1 VKSFLEVLKTM
12 YESFSQTNARRLI
25 KILTNYHRVPGSN
38 GIIDAAHELERWL
51 KSYGVAV
58 NVEYFRVDGSIR
70 YFAYTTP
77 IGWEIYDAYI
87 KLIKPKEEILHR
99 FIDSPT
105 MVLTYSPPG
114 KVEGE
119 VVYVGR
125 GVYSEDY
132 KDVDVE
138 GKVVLAWGSPAYAYR
153 QACGRGAVGFIYFSK
168 DRCYDGVPYASVR
181 LRRDEIKEY
190 KIPAIAISRRI
201 ADRILR
207 HIEKGEKVVVEI
219 EVKSEIKDEN
229 KIPVIT
235 SFIEGKSDKE
245 IWLTAHLCHPS
256 PGANDNAS
264 GVVGLAEGLRV
275 YNELLNK
282 GVFEKPKHSLR
293 IVWTAEWL
301 GYLAYMSKLRLDYM
315 KDKVLMGI
323 NLDMIGGDEVK
334 TDSVLRVKK
343 PPVMLHSIL
352 EVFAEEAIKMVT
364 RGEVKPYHRG
374 SIDTYSSGSDHDPL
388 IAIGI
393 PSIMVITWPDKYY
406 HTDLDRVDNI
416 NFTNMAKCSSIA
428 YAIPQYLS
436 VADKHLGD
444 LVEAITYYI
453 SKTCSE
459 HMFEGFM
466 KGKLNTIEFKLRG
479 MHIRKY
485 MPLILENLKQVMGID
500 IDISKYTEEIGKF
513 MKVNGVSDE
522 EVLRELKIEKYKDI
536 LERRIK
542 LNYNVLLLPREIADK
557 LSWDDKEKFLKI
569 VDELE
574 RKILSIL
581 VFLTLSNGKTVLEFM
596 KTAISELGELKYDK
610 LVELIMMIEKS
621 GYISLT

>member
-1 VKSFLEVLKTM
+1 MSSFLEVLKTM
-12 YESFSQTNARRLI
+12 YESFSRTSARKLI
-25 KILTNYHRVPGSN
+25 KVLTNYHRIPGSS

-77 IGWEIYDAYI
+77 IGWEIRDAHI
-87 KLIKPKEEILHR
+87 KLIKPKEEMLHR

-132 KDVDVE
+132 ENVDVE
-138 GKVVLAWGSPAYAYR
+138 GKIVLAWGSPAYAYR
-153 QACGRGAVGFIYFSK
+153 QACRRRAMGFIYFSK

-181 LRRDEIKEY
+181 LRRYEVKEY
-190 KIPAIAISRRI
+190 KVPAVAISRRI

-207 HIEKGEKVVVEI
+207 HSEKGEKVVVEI
-219 EVKSEIKDEN
+219 EVKSAIKDEN

-293 IVWTAEWL
+293 IIWTAEWL
-301 GYLAYMSKLRLDYM
+301 GYLAYISKLGLDYM

-343 PPVMLHSIL
+343 PPIMLHSIL

-364 RGEVKPYHRG
+364 EGEVKPHHRG
-374 SIDTYSSGSDHDPL
+374 SIDIYSSGSDHDPL

-393 PSIMVITWPDKYY
+393 PSVMIITWPDKYY

-416 NFTNMAKCSSIA
+416 NFANIAKCSSIA

-436 VADKHLGD
+436 IADKHLGN
-444 LVEAITYYI
+444 LVEVITYYI
-453 SKTCSE
+453 SKTYSE
-459 HMFEGFM
+459 HMLRGFM
-466 KGKLNTIEFKLRG
+466 KDKLNTIEFKLRSIH
-479 MHIRKY
+479 MKKH
-485 MPLILENLKQVMGID
+485 MPLILENLKQVMGIEVD
-500 IDISKYTEEIGKF
+500 VEKYIREVSEF

-522 EVLRELKIEKYKDI
+522 EVIRELKIEKYKNI
-536 LERRIK
+536 LRKRIK

-557 LSWDDKEKFLKI
+557 LSLDDRERLLKI

-596 KTAISELGELKYDK
+596 KTTISELGKLKYDK
-610 LVELIMMIEKS
+610 LVELIIMIEKS

>member
-1 VKSFLEVLKTM
+1 MNSFLEVLKTM
-12 YESFSQTNARRLI
+12 HESFSQTNARRLI
-25 KILTNYHRVPGSN
+25 KILTNYHRIPGSN
-38 GIIDAAHELERWL
+38 DIIDAAHELERWL
-51 KSYGVAV
+51 KSYGVPV

-87 KLIKPKEEILHR
+87 KLVKPKEEMLHR

-105 MVLTYSPPG
+105 MVLTYSPSG
-114 KVEGE
+114 KVKGE

-125 GVYSEDY
+125 GVYNEDY
-132 KDVDVE
+132 GDVNVE
-138 GKVVLAWGSPAYAYR
+138 GKVVLAWGSSAYAYR
-153 QACGRGAVGFIYFSK
+153 QACRRGAAGFIYFSK

-181 LRRDEIKEY
+181 LRRDEVKEY
-190 KIPAIAISRRI
+190 KVPAVAVSRRI

-207 HIEKGEKVVVEI
+207 RIEKGEKVVVEI
-219 EVKSEIKDEN
+219 EVKSEVKDEN
-229 KIPVIT
+229 KIPVVT
-235 SFIEGKSDKE
+235 SFIEGRSDKE
-245 IWLTAHLCHPS
+245 VWLTAHLCHPS

-301 GYLAYMSKLRLDYM
+301 GYLAYISKLGLDYM

-352 EVFAEEAIKMVT
+352 EVFAEEAVKMVT
-364 RGEVKPYHRG
+364 GGEVKPYHRG
-374 SIDTYSSGSDHDPL
+374 SIDVYSSGSDHDPL

-416 NFTNMAKCSSIA
+416 NFANMAKCSSIA
-428 YAIPQYLS
+428 YAISQYLS
-436 VADKHLGD
+436 IADKNLGS
-444 LVEAITYYI
+444 LVKAITHYI
-453 SKTCSE
+453 TKTYSE
-459 HMFEGFM
+459 HMLEGFM
-466 KGKLNTIEFKLRG
+466 KGKLNTIEFKLRSIH
-479 MHIRKY
+479 MKKH

-500 IDISKYTEEIGKF
+500 LDVRKHIREVSEF
-513 MKVNGVSDE
+513 MKVIDVSDE
-522 EVLRELKIEKYKDI
+522 EVIRELKIEKYKNI
-536 LERRIK
+536 LRKRIK

-557 LSWDDKEKFLKI
+557 LSWDNKEKFLKI

-581 VFLTLSNGKTVLEFM
+581 VFLTLSDDKTVLEFM
-596 KTAISELGELKYDK
+596 KTTISELGKLKYDK
-610 LVELIMMIEKS
+610 LIELIMMIKKS
-621 GYISLT
+621 RYISLT